1 MAVAFG
7 DDDDLPNEGV
17 RIKRVDH
24 SKQSIGSPDVA
35 TKTSLASIESLTMP
49 LMQEV
54 VLSADIRCAE
64 CQKRVA
70 DVMSRMGETESVV
83 VNMLE
88 KKVILSCKYPN
99 NQNGVKGLRRPPVP
113 IVYRNPLKLNKVATI
128 KRLFRLSS
136 S

>member
-1 MAVAFG
+1 MAFG
-7 DDDDLPNEGV
+7 GEDDLPSDV
-17 RIKRVDH
+17 VQIKRVVDR
-24 SKQSIGSPDVA
+24 SKQSIGSPNF
-35 TKTSLASIESLTMP
+35 TETSLASIESLTMP

-70 DVMSRMGETESVV
+70 DVMSRMTETESVV
-83 VNMLE
+83 VNVLE
-88 KKVILSCKYPN
+88 KKVTLSCKYPN
-99 NQNGVKGLRRPPVP
+99 NQNGVKGLRGPRVPV
-113 IVYRNPLKLNKVATI
+113 VCRYPLKLNKVAAI